1 MSIISVDTELLQL
14 KSANVKATVDRI
26 GADVQAMKRGLDE
39 LQATWRG
46 SAATNFQALVAEWTL
61 TQGKVEASLASINL
75 ALNSAAASY
84 AQAELTQHPA
94 VQLTGP
100 RRAGREAQAS
110 GVPWWKRSRHWAP
123 SWTHREL
130 RRAVPD
136 RVWLR

>member
-1 MSIISVDTELLQL
+1 MSIISVDTELLQI

-84 AQAELTQHPA
+84 AQAELTNTQRF
-94 VQLTGP
+94 T
-100 RRAGREAQAS
+100 
-110 GVPWWKRSRHWAP
+110 
-123 SWTHREL
+123 
-130 RRAVPD
+130 
-136 RVWLR
+136 

>member
-26 GADVQAMKRGLDE
+26 SADVQSMKRGLDE

-46 SAATNFQALVAEWTL
+46 SAATNFQALVSEWAL

-84 AQAELTQHPA
+84 AQAELSNTQ
-94 VQLTGP
+94 
-100 RRAGREAQAS
+100 RFS
-110 GVPWWKRSRHWAP
+110 
-123 SWTHREL
+123 
-130 RRAVPD
+130 
-136 RVWLR
+136 